1 MTRHQSRTNAFKLIF
16 SLYCNDSF
24 AEDLL
29 AEHAVELEL
38 ETDELCGNI
47 VHNTVE
53 HLSDIDAAIE
63 PNLKKWSMSRL
74 PHISLAVLRISC
86 AQLMYMQD
94 IPASVVIDEAV
105 ELAKEFG
112 QDDEYSFVNGVLRSV
127 AEDLGRE

>member
-16 SLYCNDSF
+16 SLPCNDSF

-38 ETDELCGNI
+38 ETDELCDSI
-47 VHNTVE
+47 VHNTVDN
-53 HLSDIDAAIE
+53 LSQIDAKIE
-63 PNLKKWSMSRL
+63 PNLKKWSLLRL
-74 PHISLAVLRISC
+74 PKISLAILRISC
-86 AQLMYMQD
+86 AQLMYMKD

-112 QDDEYSFVNGVLRSV
+112 DEDEYSFINGVLRSV
-127 AEDLGRE
+127 ALEIDRE